1 MSNKLAIAIS
11 DRLFSSSGFSRI
23 LYQKA
28 WEIAQL
34 SLEVNYINAMI
45 DCAFALGVGAA
56 IAVATA
62 ATIMILASTT

>member
-11 DRLFSSSGFSRI
+11 DHLSSSSGFSRI

-34 SLEVNYINAMI
+34 GLEVNHPNAI
-45 DCAFALGVGAA
+45 LLQSDRRCNWLNYYGFNLNNLLKLG
-56 IAVATA
+56 
-62 ATIMILASTT
+62 L